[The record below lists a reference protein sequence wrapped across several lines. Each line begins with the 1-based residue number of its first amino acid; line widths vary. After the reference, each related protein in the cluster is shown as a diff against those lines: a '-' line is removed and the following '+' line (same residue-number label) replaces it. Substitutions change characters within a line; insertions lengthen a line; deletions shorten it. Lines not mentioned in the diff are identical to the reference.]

1 MCYSGTESDSPN
13 QRNDLFKDVSSK
25 RNEGCAYAP
34 NSTVLAYQSARDSG
48 LPVRPVY
55 DSIGLKP
62 ASLLRLPAKA
72 CGTQTRRDKELVYH
86 FGELQP
92 PPGGFD
98 DFENPGWPIF
108 RTP

>member
-1 MCYSGTESDSPN
+1 
-13 QRNDLFKDVSSK
+13 
-25 RNEGCAYAP
+25 
-34 NSTVLAYQSARDSG
+34 
-48 LPVRPVY
+48 
-55 DSIGLKP
+55 
-62 ASLLRLPAKA
+62 LPAKA